1 MTGKFV
7 HADADWKRVSLSR
20 SGGVPYANEVWR
32 VQHLPKPEEEGITYV
47 ALKNVAYDRYLSFS
61 INRAERGG
69 FRATQMNRSQ
79 ADGGAGLALETYP
92 WMWRVER
99 LPAPDQDCVS
109 VRYSTCYLRANSIH
123 LFGKKNT
130 PVTVELVKNNASV
143 STMMHWKVRSLVA
156 TPVTQDLPIT
166 LEDRVRFSFPVG

>member
-20 SGGVPYANEVWR
+20 SGAVPYANEVWR
-32 VQHLPKPEEEGITYV
+32 VHHLPKPEEEGITYV
-47 ALKNVAYDRYLSFS
+47 ALQNVAYGRYLSFS

-79 ADGGAGLALETYP
+79 ADGGDGLALETYP

-99 LPAPDQDCVS
+99 LPPPT
-109 VRYSTCYLRANSIH
+109 RT
-123 LFGKKNT
+123 
-130 PVTVELVKNNASV
+130 ASAC
-143 STMMHWKVRSLVA
+143 A
-156 TPVTQDLPIT
+156 TPPATSTPT
-166 LEDRVRFSFPVG
+166 ASTSSARRTHASPSSW